1 MVGLPSDILRPGLK
15 ALYLSGA
22 HRLLAPFSRG
32 VGIIFMLHRV
42 SPDKPGAFSPNSG
55 LMVTPAYLDSVL
67 RDVCAAGLDIVSLEE
82 ARERLLS
89 GKTDRRFA
97 CFTLDDGYRDNLEH
111 AFPVFSKH
119 GAPFTIYVP
128 SDFPDGKGELWW
140 VALEEII
147 RSSTTLEI
155 AGWGMA
161 ESIPAKTVDEKYH
174 AFDRLYEMLRQC
186 GEDKQRERIRELA
199 ARYGVDMETT
209 CRELI
214 MTWDEIRQLASEP
227 LVTIGAH
234 TVAHFAVARLPEDR
248 ARNEMTLGADRI
260 AKELGRRPDHL
271 SFPYGDPGSAGP
283 RDFQLAA
290 ELGFKTAVTTRKG
303 LLFEEHA
310 CHLTALPRVSLNGG
324 YQSEIF
330 TRLYLSGAPFA
341 LWNRFRKVDAA

>member
-1 MVGLPSDILRPGLK
+1 LKPGLK

-22 HRLLAPFSRG
+22 HHLLAPFSRG
-32 VGIIFMLHRV
+32 MGIIFMLHRV
-42 SPDKPGAFSPNSG
+42 SPEKPDAFSPNAG
-55 LMVTPAYLDSVL
+55 LTVTPSYLDSVL
-67 RDVCAAGLDIVSLEE
+67 RDVRAAGLDIVSLDE
-82 ARERLLS
+82 ARERLIS
-89 GKTDRRFA
+89 GKKGRRFA

-147 RSSTTLEI
+147 KRKAKLEI
-155 AGWGMA
+155 TGWGIS
-161 ESIPAKTVDEKYH
+161 ESIAAGTVDEKHH
-174 AFDRLYEMLRQC
+174 AFDSLYEMLREC
-186 GEDKQRERIRELA
+186 GEDEQRERIGELA
-199 ARYGVDMETT
+199 ARHDVDMEKI

-227 LVTIGAH
+227 LATIGAH
-234 TVAHFAVARLPEDR
+234 TVAHYAVARLPEDR
-248 ARNEMTLGADRI
+248 ARNELKHGADRL
-260 AKELGRRPDHL
+260 AEELGRRPDHL
-271 SFPYGDPGSAGP
+271 SFPYGDAESAGP
-283 RDFQLAA
+283 RDFRLAE

-310 CHLTALPRVSLNGG
+310 SHLTALPRVSLNGA
-324 YQSEIF
+324 YQSELF